1 MTIYLNTVSNT
12 VINTVS
18 NTAGKLKQACKK
30 VSTVAA
36 LSFTLASFGGVG
48 VSYAQNALSL
58 DELLSQLEQGKIIQT
73 EQNKSREAQFKAKVN
88 QQQSMLSEMNN
99 QRDNALL
106 LSVQLEQRFADNDI
120 KLANKTDALDKRL
133 GELKELFGVL
143 QQVSGDTRSK
153 FQTSVISAQISGR
166 GQFLDELAQS
176 MGSSSKLASI
186 AEIERLWFELQR
198 EMTESGKVTSFN
210 REVVLANGDRKNA
223 MVTRVGGF
231 NLIADG
237 KYLEYIDETGTVA
250 ELIRQPSNRYLA
262 STSQLLSSKG
272 NTTAFALDPT
282 GGSILSLLVQA
293 PDLRERIDQGG
304 PVGYII
310 IAIGVVGLLIALE
323 RLISLVLIGSKVER
337 QLKSVTASSN
347 NPLGRVMQVKDNNPN
362 LDTATL
368 ELKLSESIL
377 REVPKLSKRLTLI
390 KVISVVAPLIGL
402 LGTVT
407 GMINTFQAITLF
419 GTGDPKLMAGGI
431 SQALVTTVLGLVVA
445 IPMVFI
451 FAYLNGRSRNIVN
464 ILQQESTGIIAERA
478 ENAELAAQGA

>member
-1 MTIYLNTVSNT
+1 MTIFPNTVN
-12 VINTVS
+12 
-18 NTAGKLKQACKK
+18 KLNQVCKK
-30 VSTVAA
+30 A
-36 LSFTLASFGGVG
+36 LSVSALSITLAAFSGLTGAG
-48 VSYAQNALSL
+48 LSYAQDAINL
-58 DELLSQLEQGKIIQT
+58 DDLLNQLEQGKITQT
-73 EQNKSREAQFKAKVN
+73 KQNKAREAEFKAKVN
-88 QQQSMLSEMNN
+88 QQQNMLNDMNK
-99 QRDNALL
+99 QRDNALQ
-106 LSVQLEQRFADNDI
+106 LSVQLEQNFADNEID
-120 KLANKTDALDKRL
+120 LANKTEALDKRL

-166 GQFLDELAQS
+166 GQFLDEFAQS

-186 AEIERLWFELQR
+186 EEIERLWFELQR
-198 EMTESGKVTSFN
+198 EMTQSGKVTTFN
-210 REVVLANGDRKNA
+210 REVVLANGDRKNTE
-223 MVTRVGGF
+223 VTRIGGF
-231 NLIADG
+231 NLVSDG

-250 ELIRQPSNRYLA
+250 ELIRQPSSRYLA
-262 STSQLLSSKG
+262 STSDLVTSDGKTS
-272 NTTAFALDPT
+272 AFALDPT

-293 PDLRERIDQGG
+293 PDLRERVDQGG

-310 IAIGVVGLLIALE
+310 LAIGLIGLLIALE
-323 RLISLVLIGSKVER
+323 RLVSLVLVGAKVNR
-337 QLKSVTASSN
+337 QLKSPTASN
-347 NPLGRVMQVKDNNPN
+347 DNPLGRVMQVKDNNPD
-362 LDTATL
+362 LDTETL

-377 REVPKLSKRLTLI
+377 REVPKLSSRLTLI
-390 KVISVVAPLIGL
+390 KIISVVAPLIGL

-451 FAYLNGRSRNIVN
+451 FAYLNGRSRNIVT

-478 ENAELAAQGA
+478 ESSELEGQGA